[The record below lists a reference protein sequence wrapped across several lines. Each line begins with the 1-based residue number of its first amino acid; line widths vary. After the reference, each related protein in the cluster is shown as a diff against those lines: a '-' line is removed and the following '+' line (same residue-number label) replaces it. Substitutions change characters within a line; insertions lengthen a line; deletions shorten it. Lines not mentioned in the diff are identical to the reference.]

1 VYIGSG
7 IGNLDD
13 IVKTAVDYDKGGYKK
28 VSPLFVP
35 RLLINLAAGHISMR
49 FGFKVKFKICAGRMI
64 PNRLTGSESRSNY
77 CLYDWCPCFG

>member
-1 VYIGSG
+1 MTVDQGVNIGSG

-35 RLLINLAAGHISMR
+35 RLLINLAAGHISMK
-49 FGFKVKFKICAGRMI
+49 FGFKVSLKQACIGRFLI
-64 PNRLTGSESRSNY
+64 FY
-77 CLYDWCPCFG
+77 